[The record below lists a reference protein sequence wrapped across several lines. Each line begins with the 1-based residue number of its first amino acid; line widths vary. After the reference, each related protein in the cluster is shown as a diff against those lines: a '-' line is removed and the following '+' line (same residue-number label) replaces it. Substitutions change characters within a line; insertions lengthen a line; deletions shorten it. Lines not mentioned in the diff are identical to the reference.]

1 MNINIC
7 PRLKKVEQIPGEYR
21 FNGFNLFII
30 GDGNLFYRS
39 LKNFLPYAAVKLAPL
54 NEANTVISVSR
65 IYSPQSE
72 YFYIRITEN
81 GVEIHCSDNMGARN
95 AAATLAQMIRNNNG
109 EFILPTAVIE
119 DWPDAKYRAMMF
131 ESSGRG
137 WIPMNKLRWY
147 IYEMALCRMNVMLFN
162 FMEDTGC
169 TVPLNSAPR
178 LKGGGSEG
186 LKYTKEE
193 IKEMI
198 AYAADLGITVTPFI
212 EVLSHAADLAVS
224 EGIACP
230 GDSEENRFDVCI
242 GSEKTF
248 GVIERIVKEVAE
260 LFPSDVIHIG
270 ADEYDMSA
278 VTPKTAYWDKCPHC
292 RKLSEKMGYTTLRE
306 LFLYAIERIN
316 KIVNNQGKIMM
327 MWNADIHPGHLP
339 VCLDRNIIMHYYRYC
354 SDLGREKLYNLH
366 INGYIDEGFT
376 TINSYYPQT
385 YMDFDDYMSAEKL
398 NSWTYLNGP
407 LVKQA
412 NRAKIPGGCCCAW
425 EDHEHYKRT
434 VPAAIPLFAD
444 RLWNAEGDPVAYD
457 CNYGKALTRIIFGG
471 KLPEDMNV
479 FAAVGDV
486 LPPLKDNVKIH
497 KDMITADT
505 EELLRIKNALGK
517 AAADGD
523 DTAQSYLEAVK
534 AAIDERLTEKVK
546 EPLKER
552 ISFRG

>member
-39 LKNFLPYAAVKLAPL
+39 LKIFLPYAAVKLAPL

-109 EFILPTAVIE
+109 ELILPTAVIE

-131 ESSGRG
+131 ESSGRA
-137 WIPMNKLRWY
+137 WIPMNKLRGY
-147 IYEMALCRMNVMLFN
+147 IYEMALCRMNVMIFN

-198 AYAADLGITVTPFI
+198 AYAADLGITVAPFI

-230 GDSEENRFDVCI
+230 GDSEENMFDVCI

-248 GVIERIVKEVAE
+248 EVIERIVKEVAE

-339 VCLDRNIIMHYYRYC
+339 MCLDRNIIMHYYRYC

-398 NSWTYLNGP
+398 NSWTYLNDP

-523 DTAQSYLEAVK
+523 DTAQSYLDAVK